1 MEGFWKKLTR
11 PFFVLAPLANVTDAA
26 FRRVIAEKGK
36 PDVFW
41 TEFVSADGLD
51 SSGREALLTDLLYS
65 EDERPIVAQLFSSK
79 PEKIFKAA
87 ALVRELGFDGI
98 DINMGCP
105 DRAVMKQG
113 AGAALL
119 RNTSLAAELI
129 HAAREGGGLPVS
141 VKIRLGDTKNDLDS
155 ILPILLQARPV
166 AITVHGRT
174 RKELSKVPARWNEIA
189 RAVVLRDEWSRTN
202 NIQESEQT
210 LIIGNGDVTSRAD
223 AKEKAALYGVDGV
236 MLGRAIFGNPWLF
249 SEIVSR
255 DSLSQSERLRTL
267 LYHAEL
273 FDAILGASKPFHLM
287 RKHFGSYVA
296 GFRDAKNLREKLM
309 RTETLEDVRSIVES
323 ELAKPEGGF

>member
-36 PDVFW
+36 PDVLW

-51 SSGREALLTDLLYS
+51 SRGRERLLVDLMYS
-65 EDERPIVAQLFSSK
+65 EIERPIVAQLFSSK
-79 PEKIFKAA
+79 PEKMFKAA
-87 ALVRELGFDGI
+87 GFVRELGFDGI

-119 RNTSLAAELI
+119 KNYNLAAELI
-129 HAAREGGGLPVS
+129 HAAREGGGGLPVS
-141 VKIRLGDTKNDLDS
+141 VKIRLGDTKNQIEDLV
-155 ILPILLQARPV
+155 PALLQARPAV
-166 AITVHGRT
+166 ITVHGRT
-174 RKELSKVPARWNEIA
+174 RKEMSKVPARWNDIA
-189 RAVVLRDEWSRTN
+189 RAVVIRDEWSQRN
-202 NIQESEQT
+202 GIEESERT
-210 LIIGNGDVTSRAD
+210 LIIGNGDVLSMRD
-223 AKEKAALYGVDGV
+223 AREKAALYGVDGA

-249 SEIVSR
+249 REDISR
-255 DSLSQSERLRTL
+255 DELSQSERLKTL

-273 FDAILGASKPFHLM
+273 FNTLLGSSKPFPLM

-296 GFRDAKNLREKLM
+296 GFTNAKDLRDQLM
-309 RTETLEDVRSIVES
+309 RTESIEDVRSVVGS
-323 ELAKPEGGF
+323 EIAS